1 MRWSS
6 SLILIR
12 EEESIMTPA
21 ESARDSAS
29 RVIVLKLRSAL
40 VTYQNRARKRCGNLR
55 LRGIRPKITSGM
67 LEYKP
72 ANKKPA

>member
-1 MRWSS
+1 MIV
-6 SLILIR
+6 IL

-21 ESARDSAS
+21 ESANDSAS
-29 RVIVLKLRSAL
+29 RVIRLELRSAL
-40 VTYQNRARKRCGNLR
+40 VTYQNRDQKRGGNLR